1 MEDSGGIAI
10 IGVTPNRNRERGGAK
25 INLLLTVLIVGALI
39 FSAVKVV
46 PAYVNNYELQ
56 DSMETEARFA
66 GANRKAEA
74 DIRQDVWKKVQE
86 LGIPAKQD
94 DLRVSLVEGAVQISL
109 SYSIPVDLQVYRF
122 NLEFHPHA
130 DNRTI

>member
-1 MEDSGGIAI
+1 VG
-10 IGVTPNRNRERGGAK
+10 PNRNHERGGGK
-25 INLLLTVLIVGALI
+25 VNLLLTVLVVGALI
-39 FSAVKVV
+39 FAAIKIV
-46 PAYVNNYELQ
+46 PAYVNNYQLQ

-74 DIRQDVWKKVQE
+74 DIRQDVWKKVEE

-94 DLRVSLVEGAVQISL
+94 DLRVSMAEGAVQISL
-109 SYSIPVDLQVYRF
+109 SYTIPIDLQVYRF
-122 NLEFHPHA
+122 NLDFHPHA

>member
-1 MEDSGGIAI
+1 LGGIAI
-10 IGVTPNRNRERGGAK
+10 IGVGPNRNHERGGGK
-25 INLLLTVLIVGALI
+25 VNFLLTLLVVGALI
-39 FSAVKVV
+39 FAAIKIV
-46 PAYVNNYELQ
+46 PAYVNNYQLQ

>member
-1 MEDSGGIAI
+1 MA
-10 IGVTPNRNRERGGAK
+10 
-25 INLLLTVLIVGALI
+25 ALV
-39 FSAVKVV
+39 FSAVKIV
-46 PAYVNNYELQ
+46 PAYVNNYQLQ

-86 LGIPAKQD
+86 LGIPVKQD
-94 DLRVSLVEGAVQISL
+94 DIRVSVVEGAVQISL
-109 SYSIPVDLQVYRF
+109 NYSIPVDLQVYRF
-122 NLEFHPHA
+122 NLDFHPHA